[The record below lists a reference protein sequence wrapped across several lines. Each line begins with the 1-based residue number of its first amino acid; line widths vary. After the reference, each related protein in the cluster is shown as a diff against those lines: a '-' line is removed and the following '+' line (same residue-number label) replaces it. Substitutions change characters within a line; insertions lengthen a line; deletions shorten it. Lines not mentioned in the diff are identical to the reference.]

1 MREVEHGNQA
11 TQRDCKAH
19 LRCLEYGG
27 ALAGV
32 RSRGPAVVC
41 QCREAVAGTRPW
53 GVRKQGTLN
62 PGRPLKQN
70 QEVAKLNRHEDVGKA
85 ERQ

>member
-19 LRCLEYGG
+19 LRCLVYGTDG

-32 RSRGPAVVC
+32 RGRGPLYVSA
-41 QCREAVAGTRPW
+41 EGPW
-53 GVRKQGTLN
+53 GVRKQGTLD

-70 QEVAKLNRHEDVGKA
+70 EEVVKLKRHEDVGKA